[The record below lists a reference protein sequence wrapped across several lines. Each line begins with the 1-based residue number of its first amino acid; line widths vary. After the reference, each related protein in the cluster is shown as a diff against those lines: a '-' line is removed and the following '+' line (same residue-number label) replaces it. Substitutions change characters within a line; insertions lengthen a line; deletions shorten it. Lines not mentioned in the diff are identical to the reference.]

1 MSLCSFIRPCS
12 DPSNYSMSKV
22 NRSVAND
29 HAARLQN
36 LQLLVTRIKHFYLTA
51 LQQLIITG
59 LPRIAVISA
68 DPSDGVCVR
77 ACVCVCL
84 CVCVC
89 VRACVRVCACVRAC
103 VCVCAI
109 LGLSVYQVHI
119 AT

>member
-22 NRSVAND
+22 NRSNVAND

-77 ACVCVCL
+77 VCVCARVHVR
-84 CVCVC
+84 VCVC
-89 VRACVRVCACVRAC
+89 VRLCV
-103 VCVCAI
+103 
-109 LGLSVYQVHI
+109 QF
-119 AT
+119 